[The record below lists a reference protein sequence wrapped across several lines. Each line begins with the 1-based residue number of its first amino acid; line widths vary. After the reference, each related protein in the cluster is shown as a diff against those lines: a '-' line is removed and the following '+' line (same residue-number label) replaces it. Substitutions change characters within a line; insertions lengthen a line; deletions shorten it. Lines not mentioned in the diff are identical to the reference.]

1 MSRSE
6 FQLQCISIAV
16 YSTILTISKLLY
28 SRCDERKDK
37 LQEMLTRLVQFH
49 ENMTSA
55 LTWLTSAE
63 SKIAELDSAVDAAAR
78 DKQPDLTL
86 LKEELK
92 VHS

>member
-1 MSRSE
+1 M
-6 FQLQCISIAV
+6 
-16 YSTILTISKLLY
+16 ILTISKLLY

-63 SKIAELDSAVDAAAR
+63 SKIAELDSTVDPAATEEH
-78 DKQPDLTL
+78 PDLTS

-92 VHS
+92 AHS